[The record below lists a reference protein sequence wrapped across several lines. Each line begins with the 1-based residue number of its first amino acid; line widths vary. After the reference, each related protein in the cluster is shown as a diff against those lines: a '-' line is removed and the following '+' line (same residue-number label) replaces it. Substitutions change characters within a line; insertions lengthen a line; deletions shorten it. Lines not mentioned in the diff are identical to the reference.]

1 MPRKAL
7 LLGRNDDHSLR
18 WCCNYDDSGA
28 DRHGLSPCDVR
39 KIRNALEHHGYKV
52 TVVGP
57 DCRTEGQIIDAV
69 KDAVR
74 DCAEED
80 HFLFYFSGHSLFR
93 DGELEMVL
101 ARGGR
106 YTESLRSSR
115 LIGLLKDDC
124 CAAAKL
130 LILDTCYAQGVTEV
144 WQPKRY
150 DKLRILVS
158 TKTLVRG
165 KEVDGLDGGIFTHCL
180 CEALTE
186 SDYWRLHSSPE
197 PLVDDQGHIYSD
209 KLLRWLKWRIAQ
221 VAQQYCPGEA
231 APEPTGDGGQDE
243 PFLVAQVAIPVRYA
257 VVTGYPPEVLQSL
270 NAALGALGVGR
281 DLAAVGYAYCRSLA
295 DSDLLPL
302 LTPIDSLHQVLGE
315 LIDPGRYYFAGNR
328 LKLPLMS
335 FVAHLS
341 KDLSHP
347 EVLERWLADTSSWLI
362 ERGAI
367 AATHVKDAAA
377 VVERPATAPP
387 QSFLMVQVAPDLA
400 APPGS
405 YSVAWDYID
414 EYGEPRDA
422 CDPRPGL
429 RTHEDIV
436 ARILAAVRA
445 LPSRT
450 PCKPQ
455 IEVLLPFPLL
465 ADEAFVDTLER
476 ALFRPGE
483 RPPTDRL
490 TPGDLA
496 VEFPLVLRCWERWFE
511 PLLVNSRGGTDARTF
526 WHDNADCL
534 TQDSKPPGLSW
545 LKVQARHEMQCAALL
560 HLRDPDP
567 GRRALALGC
576 SGPIQRP
583 ELAALLDIGVPILL
597 WPRRQAPTMAGLKA
611 LKKNLVC
618 RQAERVLHALPR
630 ALYQYRCHAAAHAG
644 AYPGGFSLLWEDPNR
659 PIFDQPDYDNA
670 LMG

>member
-1 MPRKAL
+1 
-7 LLGRNDDHSLR
+7 
-18 WCCNYDDSGA
+18 
-28 DRHGLSPCDVR
+28 
-39 KIRNALEHHGYKV
+39 
-52 TVVGP
+52 
-57 DCRTEGQIIDAV
+57 
-69 KDAVR
+69 
-74 DCAEED
+74 
-80 HFLFYFSGHSLFR
+80 
-93 DGELEMVL
+93 
-101 ARGGR
+101 
-106 YTESLRSSR
+106 
-115 LIGLLKDDC
+115 
-124 CAAAKL
+124 
-130 LILDTCYAQGVTEV
+130 
-144 WQPKRY
+144 
-150 DKLRILVS
+150 
-158 TKTLVRG
+158 
-165 KEVDGLDGGIFTHCL
+165 
-180 CEALTE
+180 
-186 SDYWRLHSSPE
+186 
-197 PLVDDQGHIYSD
+197 
-209 KLLRWLKWRIAQ
+209 
-221 VAQQYCPGEA
+221 
-231 APEPTGDGGQDE
+231 
-243 PFLVAQVAIPVRYA
+243 
-257 VVTGYPPEVLQSL
+257 VLQSL

-281 DLAAVGYAYCRSLA
+281 
-295 DSDLLPL
+295 
-302 LTPIDSLHQVLGE
+302 E
-315 LIDPGRYYFAGNR
+315 
-328 LKLPLMS
+328 
-335 FVAHLS
+335 
-341 KDLSHP
+341 
-347 EVLERWLADTSSWLI
+347 I

-367 AATHVKDAAA
+367 AATHVKEAAA

-429 RTHEDIV
+429 LTHEDIV
-436 ARILAAVRA
+436 AQILAAVRA

-450 PCKPQ
+450 QCKPQ

-526 WHDNADCL
+526 WHDNAGCL
-534 TQDSKPPGLSW
+534 THDSKPPGLSW

-576 SGPIQRP
+576 SGPIQCP

-597 WPRRQAPTMAGLKA
+597 WPRRQAPTVAGLKA

-618 RQAERVLHALPR
+618 RQADRVLHALPR